1 MPKAFA
7 ILFALLLDLAWG
19 DPPNLFHPVVLM
31 GHWLKRGR
39 KLSPARY
46 RYLFGMAWILSGLA
60 LFALPWL
67 KFNLRSL
74 SLGALFFQA
83 LCLKPAF
90 AYRNLRRRV
99 AEVAEALAEQDL
111 SLARRL
117 LSWHLVSRDTAQLTG
132 EEVGGAAIESLA
144 ENLTDSVIAPLLA
157 YGLGGLP
164 AAWGYRFANTADAMW
179 GYRTPELEW
188 LGKFAARLDDLLN
201 WLPSRLTG
209 WLLVAA
215 AWLVGERARGAVQ
228 TMLAQHPRT
237 PSPNAGWTMS
247 AMAGALGVTLTKRGV
262 YELAGGVAPIDVPTI
277 RRAIRLADVGV
288 GLGVGLLCATL
299 IISAL
304 IQKKA
309 NPDIAN

>member
-1 MPKAFA
+1 MLKAFT
-7 ILFALLLDLAWG
+7 ILFALVVDLAWG

-67 KFNLRSL
+67 KFNVRSL
-74 SLGALFFQA
+74 SLSALFLQA
-83 LCLKPAF
+83 LCLKPVF

-99 AEVAEALAEQDL
+99 VEVAEALAEQDL
-111 SLARRL
+111 PLARHL
-117 LSWHLVSRDTAQLTG
+117 LGWSLVSRNTEQLTG

-157 YGLGGLP
+157 YRLGGLP

-215 AWLVGERARGAVQ
+215 AWLVGEQAKGAAQ
-228 TMLAQHPRT
+228 TMLAQHSRT

-262 YELAGGVAPIDVPTI
+262 YELAGGVAPIEVATI

-288 GLGVGLLCATL
+288 GLGVGLLSTGLVISTL
-299 IISAL
+299 IR
-304 IQKKA
+304 KKA
-309 NPDIAN
+309 NIR

>member
-1 MPKAFA
+1 
-7 ILFALLLDLAWG
+7 
-19 DPPNLFHPVVLM
+19 
-31 GHWLKRGR
+31 
-39 KLSPARY
+39 
-46 RYLFGMAWILSGLA
+46 
-60 LFALPWL
+60 
-67 KFNLRSL
+67 
-74 SLGALFFQA
+74 
-83 LCLKPAF
+83 LKPVF

-99 AEVAEALAEQDL
+99 AEVAEALAKQDL
-111 SLARRL
+111 PLARHL
-117 LSWHLVSRDTAQLTG
+117 LGWHLVSRDTAQLTG

-215 AWLVGERARGAVQ
+215 AWLAGEQAKGAAQ
-228 TMLAQHPRT
+228 TMLAQHNRT

-262 YELAGGVAPIDVPTI
+262 YELAGGATPIDVIII

-288 GLGVGLLCATL
+288 GLGVVLLSAIL
-299 IISAL
+299 IVSTL

-309 NPDIAN
+309 NPHIAARTVSPPPPAEFCATPRPEQWQK

>member
-1 MPKAFA
+1 MLKALA
-7 ILFALLLDLAWG
+7 IFFALLVDLAWG
-19 DPPNLFHPVVLM
+19 DPPNRFHPVVLM
-31 GHWLKRGR
+31 GHWLKWGR

-46 RYLFGMAWILSGLA
+46 RYLFGIAWILSGLA
-60 LFALPWL
+60 LFTLPWL
-67 KFNLRSL
+67 KFNSRSF
-74 SLGALFFQA
+74 SLGALFLQV
-83 LCLKPAF
+83 LCLKPVF

-111 SLARRL
+111 PLARHL
-117 LSWHLVSRDTAQLTG
+117 LGWHLVSRNTEQLTG
-132 EEVGGAAIESLA
+132 QEVGGAAIESLA

-179 GYRTPELEW
+179 GYRTLELEW

-209 WLLVAA
+209 WLLVVA
-215 AWLVGERARGAVQ
+215 AWLVGEEAKDAAQ
-228 TMLAQHPRT
+228 TMLAQHQRT

-262 YELAGGVAPIDVPTI
+262 YELAGGVGPIEVTAI

-288 GLGVGLLCATL
+288 GLGVGFLSAGL
-299 IISAL
+299 IISTL
-304 IQKKA
+304 IRKKA
-309 NPDIAN
+309 NNL